1 MRTAALIGKPSPPS
15 LRVSMEQKEIILR
28 IGGSAG
34 DGGTSAAESFAKIC
48 TRSGLYAFTYTSY
61 QSVIRGGHVWVQ
73 VRASEEP
80 VLSQGERPHVLICL
94 NQPTADIHASHVRDG
109 GAIIFDSDNIKID
122 TQRLAGAVRLLSFP
136 LARVARDHGNNPL
149 MKNTVA
155 LGAAICLS
163 EMDMRVVESAFRAIW
178 GDKKEEV
185 VQANLNAAIAGYNYA
200 EEHGGSLNL
209 GLRYTYKPRL
219 LITGNQAIA
228 LGALAAGC
236 KFLAQYPMTPASS
249 IMHWMA
255 EHAPEHGVVVKQ
267 VEDELAAVNMAIGAG
282 FTGVRAMTA
291 TSGGGFSLMV
301 EGLGQGGMVEAP
313 VVVVLA
319 QRTGPSTGLPTK
331 TEQGDL
337 NLVLGAGQG
346 DWPRAVLAPRNT
358 QECFRLTAEA
368 FNLADVYQTP
378 VIVMS
383 DLYLSEGYR
392 TTDGFDFNVPI
403 IRGFLAADG
412 GEKEGE
418 YLRYKI
424 TESGVS
430 PRSIPGQKGLQF
442 AAGSD
447 EHDEH
452 GVLIS
457 DVLAGIPEYVE
468 LRKRMMEKRMRK
480 LQGLLRDTKGPELW
494 GVRDA
499 DLTIISWGSSQG
511 PIREAIQNLRDSD
524 EIAVNSLEFSYLFPF
539 HAQDT
544 LEILRG
550 AKKTLAVEGNYT
562 GQFSRLLTA
571 ETGYKPDRFF
581 GKYDGEPFYPSE
593 VAAKVRE
600 VIG

>member
-1 MRTAALIGKPSPPS
+1 MAMS
-15 LRVSMEQKEIILR
+15 QKELILR
-28 IGGSAG
+28 IGGAAG
-34 DGGTSAAESFAKIC
+34 DGGSSTAESFAKIC

-61 QSVIRGGHVWVQ
+61 QSVIRGGHMWVQ

-80 VLSQGERPHVLICL
+80 LLSQGERPHVLICL
-94 NQPTADIHASHVRDG
+94 NQPTADIHVPQVREG
-109 GAIIFDSDNIKID
+109 GAVIFDSESVKVEKD
-122 TQRLAGAVRLLSFP
+122 RLPDAVRVLAFP
-136 LARVARDHGNNPL
+136 LARMARQYGNNPL

-155 LGAAICLS
+155 LGAAIRLFD
-163 EMDMRVVESAFRAIW
+163 MDLKVVEGAFRRIW
-178 GDKKEEV
+178 GNKKEEV
-185 VQANLNAAIAGYNYA
+185 VQANVKAATAGYGHPDG
-200 EEHGGSLNL
+200 HGGSLNL
-209 GLRYTYKPRL
+209 GLTYSNKPRI

-255 EHAPEHGVVVKQ
+255 DHAPAHGVVVKQ

-282 FTGVRAMTA
+282 FAGARAMTA

-319 QRTGPSTGLPTK
+319 QRAGPSTGVPTK

-337 NLVLGAGQG
+337 NLALGAGQG
-346 DWPRAVLAPRNT
+346 DWPRAVIAPRNT
-358 QECFRLTAEA
+358 QECFRLTTEA

-378 VIVMS
+378 IIVMS

-392 TTDGFDFNVPI
+392 TVDGFDFNVPI
-403 IRGFLAADG
+403 IRGLLAADG
-412 GEKEGE
+412 GEAASR

-424 TESGVS
+424 TDSGVS
-430 PRSIPGQKGLQF
+430 PRALPGQKGFQF
-442 AAGSD
+442 DAGSD
-447 EHDEH
+447 EHDEK
-452 GVLIS
+452 GELIS

-468 LRKRMMEKRMRK
+468 LRRRMMEKRMRK

-494 GVRDA
+494 GPDNA
-499 DLTIISWGSSQG
+499 DLTVISWGSTQG
-511 PIREAIQNLRDSD
+511 PVREAIMNLEESD
-524 EIAVNSLEFSYLFPF
+524 GLSVNSLEYAYLFPF
-539 HAQDT
+539 HGEET
-544 LEILRG
+544 LDLLRG

-562 GQFSRLLTA
+562 GQLTRLLTA
-571 ETGYKPDRFF
+571 ETAYKPDAFF

-593 VAAKVRE
+593 ISAKIRE
-600 VIG
+600 VMT

>member
-1 MRTAALIGKPSPPS
+1 MAMSQREL
-15 LRVSMEQKEIILR
+15 ILR
-28 IGGSAG
+28 IGGAAG
-34 DGGTSAAESFAKIC
+34 DGGSSTAESFAKIC

-61 QSVIRGGHVWVQ
+61 QSVIRGGHMWVQ

-80 VLSQGERPHVLICL
+80 LLSQGERPHVLICL
-94 NQPTADIHASHVRDG
+94 NQPTADIHVPQVREG
-109 GAIIFDSDNIKID
+109 GAVIFDSESVKVEKD
-122 TQRLAGAVRLLSFP
+122 RLPDAVRVLAFP
-136 LARVARDHGNNPL
+136 LARMARQYGNNPL

-155 LGAAICLS
+155 LGAAIRLFD
-163 EMDMRVVESAFRAIW
+163 MDLKVVEGAFRRIW
-178 GDKKEEV
+178 GNKKEEV
-185 VQANLNAAIAGYNYA
+185 VQANVKAATAGYGHPDG
-200 EEHGGSLNL
+200 HGGSLNL
-209 GLRYTYKPRL
+209 GLTYSNKPRI

-255 EHAPEHGVVVKQ
+255 DHAPEHGVVVKQ

-282 FTGVRAMTA
+282 FAGARAMTA

-319 QRTGPSTGLPTK
+319 QRAGPSTGVPTK
-331 TEQGDL
+331 TEQSDL
-337 NLVLGAGQG
+337 NLALGAGQG
-346 DWPRAVLAPRNT
+346 DWPRAVIAPRNT
-358 QECFRLTAEA
+358 QECFRLTTEA

-378 VIVMS
+378 IIVMS

-392 TTDGFDFNVPI
+392 TVDGFDFNVPI
-403 IRGFLAADG
+403 IRGLLAVDG
-412 GEKEGE
+412 GEAASR

-424 TESGVS
+424 TDSGVS
-430 PRSIPGQKGLQF
+430 PRALPGQKGFQF
-442 AAGSD
+442 DAGSD
-447 EHDEH
+447 EHDEK

-468 LRKRMMEKRMRK
+468 LRRRMMEKRMRK

-494 GVRDA
+494 GPNNA
-499 DLTIISWGSSQG
+499 DLTVISWGSTQG
-511 PIREAIQNLRDSD
+511 PVREAIMNIQESD
-524 EIAVNSLEFSYLFPF
+524 GLSVNSLEYAYLFPF
-539 HAQDT
+539 HGEET
-544 LEILRG
+544 LDLLRG

-562 GQFSRLLTA
+562 GQFTRLLTA
-571 ETGYKPDRFF
+571 ETAYKPDAFF

-593 VAAKVRE
+593 ISAKIRE
-600 VIG
+600 VMT